1 VERVLVRVMPP
12 SSPPR
17 SSRDFDVLR
26 PPLLER
32 AARIVARLQICAV
45 DDRRRVVPMGASRAR
60 HVNGSRRRQ
69 GSTCFRSNDGSCSV
83 RAVFGLPPRSDR
95 GSRRADAVPIPTAL
109 SSRQDLTV
117 IALFRFKLF
126 RFKEYRRMRRQQGGG
141 RPAGLAGVANR
152 EGEETKRRSLAGHHP
167 GSAAHRRRPAVRARC
182 GPDLLHGLPAEPS
195 SSGRSHR
202 VPEATRSLASARLLR
217 QHHDERVLHVR
228 RDARRRHELSGAG
241 RYGSVLGA
249 GTAAQAWK
257 SDPAS
262 HPERL
267 SSPRRGRPMN
277 LVVRRD

>member
-1 VERVLVRVMPP
+1 MERVLVRVMPP

-60 HVNGSRRRQ
+60 HVNRSRRRQ

-126 RFKEYRRMRRQQGGG
+126 RFKEYRRMRRQQGGIG

-167 GSAAHRRRPAVRARC
+167 GSAAHRRRPAVRALR
-182 GPDLLHGLPAEPS
+182 ARPS
-195 SSGRSHR
+195 SRIACRAIELRTFPSC
-202 VPEATRSLASARLLR
+202 TRSNPEPRICTTSSATPRR
-217 QHHDERVLHVR
+217 TRSPRTPGCSPTQNVSQVR
-228 RDARRRHELSGAG
+228 GEAG
-241 RYGSVLGA
+241 R
-249 GTAAQAWK
+249 
-257 SDPAS
+257 
-262 HPERL
+262 
-267 SSPRRGRPMN
+267 
-277 LVVRRD
+277 